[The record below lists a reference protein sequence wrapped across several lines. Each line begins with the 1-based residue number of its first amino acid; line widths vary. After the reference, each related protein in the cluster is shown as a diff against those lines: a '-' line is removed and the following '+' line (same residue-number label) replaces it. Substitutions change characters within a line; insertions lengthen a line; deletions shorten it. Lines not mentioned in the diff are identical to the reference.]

1 VDSIIAY
8 FVGQLIVFV
17 VLPLIQIPIFHMHSS
32 LEFFVS
38 PTLIYEFPDYFKST
52 LRQYRAWVY
61 DMELDVFL
69 ANPQLQTYHSI
80 LLYILIAATLCIILA
95 TLAYILSLSTN
106 QDTEK
111 RSEYECG
118 FEPFDSA
125 TRLPFDV
132 HFYLVGI
139 LFLIF
144 DVEIALLFPWVTGL
158 RLFGW
163 FGFFLMFGFL
173 SLLGVG
179 FFYEWKRGALIWPS
193 RQYRHIYQAH

>member
-1 VDSIIAY
+1 MTS
-8 FVGQLIVFV
+8 
-17 VLPLIQIPIFHMHSS
+17 
-32 LEFFVS
+32 FFANGILTDTFQMYRQ
-38 PTLIYEFPDYFKST
+38 TLFYET
-52 LRQYRAWVY
+52 LDA
-61 DMELDVFL
+61 FL
-69 ANPQLQTYHSI
+69 AGYQAQTYHGL
-80 LLYILIAATLCIILA
+80 LLYVVLAALLCSLLA
-95 TLAYILSLSTN
+95 VVAYILSVSTN

-158 RLFGW
+158 RIIGW
-163 FGFFLMFGFL
+163 SGFYLMLGFL
-173 SLLGVG
+173 LLLSLG
-179 FFYEWKRGALIWPS
+179 FLYEWKRGALIWPS
-193 RQYRHIYQAH
+193 KQQEQPYV